1 LQVFGGTFVNG
12 LVQSYGNANS
22 SAALEVRN
30 LNGASGTEQYYI
42 NFGTNST
49 VIGRLFRGN
58 GASGLSG
65 NGLNIDNFE
74 GFTIRANQ
82 LGGSGG
88 TINLLG
94 GETLLNTTTDA
105 GDYKLQV
112 SGNAYVTG
120 TYTSAAPTD
129 GTAAPWKLGSYVT
142 TAPTADFSIDNSTS
156 NCPNTEI
163 QLNDESTDIPG
174 TWTWTSSPSSGVFF
188 NTSTSQNPT
197 VTFAN
202 AGSGTPT
209 IQSPSSIILDAQTE
223 VKVLGSP
230 FTLWSRT
237 VSELVLISATVGAMA
252 FCTDE
257 SGGAV
262 PVFYDGSNWRRMTD
276 RNIIS

>member
-1 LQVFGGTFVNG
+1 MGIGGG
-12 LVQSYGNANS
+12 LLVSNNA
-22 SAALEVRN
+22 
-30 LNGASGTEQYYI
+30 
-42 NFGTNST
+42 T
-49 VIGRLFRGN
+49 V
-58 GASGLSG
+58 
-65 NGLNIDNFE
+65 
-74 GFTIRANQ
+74 
-82 LGGSGG
+82 LG
-88 TINLLG
+88 
-94 GETLLNTTTDA
+94 TDA
-105 GDYKLQV
+105 ATSTTGALV
-112 SGNAYVTG
+112 VTG
-120 TYTSAAPTD
+120 GVSVGDSVYVANTV
-129 GTAAPWKLGSYVT
+129 TA
-142 TAPTADFSIDNSTS
+142 
-156 NCPNTEI
+156 
-163 QLNDESTDIPG
+163 
-174 TWTWTSSPSSGVFF
+174 
-188 NTSTSQNPT
+188 